1 MVCFPINLWIRFDCT
16 LHIETEVC
24 YSHMHLYYYAWNRS
38 EYRYSLVSIAYF
50 TCIQRV
56 QRSRIRK
63 TASASLREW
72 QKLENRKKNRNNR
85 RCVSHVRGHWQ
96 HQFRIIEEQ
105 WQQQQQQIQHVA
117 NLQRSDCVMFGSS
130 RSPFSHQQQQQQQA
144 RSMFVAHNTQ
154 HPISPVM
161 FGFGFWLATLPVCIH
176 YAGYQVKFNSYTT
189 ANNQHKHTAA
199 KTYYRL
205 FTAQLNIQQFRRA
218 FALADYHCEIGRTST
233 RTGANTLT
241 HTVRTEPTKV
251 PLCPTSTIST
261 LVDWGGVGRRGYLRC
276 DFDSALPHYF
286 RVFFAFAEFCRLFF
300 LHLCFSAPNFSC
312 EHFHVS
318 HFRVCFPIATC
329 FSLFVCFV
337 CTASETVCH
346 PVFLPTDRR
355 IAFLF
360 FRFSGRLVRLV
371 HSYSVSTFFTRPMLL
386 RVYVTTFWPSECLIA
401 GEKNLQSPTNT
412 HHHTVCYAVLAVIQE
427 AAYPT

>member
-218 FALADYHCEIGRTST
+218 FALADYRCEIGRTST

-241 HTVRTEPTKV
+241 HTERTEPTKV

-261 LVDWGGVGRRGYLRC
+261 LVDWGGWGGGGICVAILIQHFLTTFGCSLLLPSFVVFFFFISVLVRRIFLVNIFTSHIFVFVFPLQHAFPYS
-276 DFDSALPHYF
+276 FASSAL
-286 RVFFAFAEFCRLFF
+286 
-300 LHLCFSAPNFSC
+300 
-312 EHFHVS
+312 
-318 HFRVCFPIATC
+318 
-329 FSLFVCFV
+329 
-337 CTASETVCH
+337 
-346 PVFLPTDRR
+346 
-355 IAFLF
+355 
-360 FRFSGRLVRLV
+360 LVRLFAILSSSPPIV
-371 HSYSVSTFFTRPMLL
+371 VLLSCFLDFLADSFVSFIHIRCLHFSLGLCFYVCTLQHFGQVNAWLQARKISRARPTHIITRCVMLYSL
-386 RVYVTTFWPSECLIA
+386 
-401 GEKNLQSPTNT
+401 
-412 HHHTVCYAVLAVIQE
+412 
-427 AAYPT
+427 